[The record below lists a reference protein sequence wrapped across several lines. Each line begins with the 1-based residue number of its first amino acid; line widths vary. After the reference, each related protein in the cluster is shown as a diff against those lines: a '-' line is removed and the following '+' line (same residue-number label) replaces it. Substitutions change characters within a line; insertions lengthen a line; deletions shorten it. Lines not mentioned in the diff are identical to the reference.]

1 MNWLAVCLPLM
12 VVGVAIATVPLIYAC
27 RHQHKYGTQGSDPH
41 RREVSRVAA
50 APQEHIDSPIVCPNC
65 AALVADQA
73 MHDGSLHAVAI
84 T

>member
-1 MNWLAVCLPLM
+1 MVLA
-12 VVGVAIATVPLIYAC
+12 VAIATIPLIYAC
-27 RHQHKYGTQGSDPH
+27 RHQHRYGTHGSDPH

-50 APQEHIDSPIVCPNC
+50 TPREHIDSHIVCPNC

-73 MHDGSLHAVAI
+73 VHDGSLHAVAI